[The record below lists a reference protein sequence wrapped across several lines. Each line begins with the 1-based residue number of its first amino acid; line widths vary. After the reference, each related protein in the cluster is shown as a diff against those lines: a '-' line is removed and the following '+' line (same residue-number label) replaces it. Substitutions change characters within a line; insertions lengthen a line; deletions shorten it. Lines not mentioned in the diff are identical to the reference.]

1 MAGMNSGF
9 LGNRFGMIILL
20 LLASVAVLISF
31 WVMEVMRRAG
41 EENIPARQRIEP
53 DYWVE
58 NFAFLRQ
65 SAVPGT
71 RYEVAGKRLEHDP
84 VDGTHHV
91 DLPVLDSFNA
101 SRPPTRSTAKR
112 AVISA
117 DNSQVSL
124 YENVK
129 VDREGSAD
137 TEPFHL
143 RSEYLLVLTNEDIVR
158 TDKPV
163 EITLGKSVLNGIGMV
178 ANNATRQLEL
188 KQSVHAHFAAQAKR

>member
-1 MAGMNSGF
+1 MKSGF
-9 LGNRFGMIILL
+9 LGNRFGMITLL
-20 LLASVAVLISF
+20 LLTTVAVLISF
-31 WVMEVMRRAG
+31 WVLEVMRRSG
-41 EENIPARQRIEP
+41 EDNLPARQRIEP

-71 RYEVAGKRLEHDP
+71 RYEIAGKRLEHNP
-84 VDGTHHV
+84 VDGTHHIQF
-91 DLPVLDSFNA
+91 PVLDSYNPT
-101 SRPPTRSTAKR
+101 RPPSHSTSKR

-124 YENVK
+124 YEDVK
-129 VDREGSAD
+129 VDRDGSAEF
-137 TEPFHL
+137 EPFHL

-163 EITLGKSVLNGIGMV
+163 QITLGRSVLNGTGMV
-178 ANNATRQLEL
+178 FNNASRQLEL
-188 KQSVHAHFAAQAKR
+188 DHDVHATFAPQAKR